1 MWSTVARVRLILFTV
16 MIRDET
22 RRNSLMCICDMYTR
36 TRASEHAIRINTSA
50 PNSPSA
56 RRRMLESE
64 RFALSNMHSPACPLH
79 ASAPAWR
86 TAPRYKMTAVLTG
99 KRSGLPETD
108 ARALVCKRVFA
119 STGNYAGVRS
129 YNYSKFF
136 ASNYHA
142 HVINLDGSDFL
153 SKIV

>member
-1 MWSTVARVRLILFTV
+1 MVYRCSCTFDTVYRN
-16 MIRDET
+16 DT
-22 RRNSLMCICDMYTR
+22 RRNEAKFTDENMYTR
-36 TRASEHAIRINTSA
+36 TRASEHAIRINTST

-79 ASAPAWR
+79 ASATAWR

-108 ARALVCKRVFA
+108 ARALVCKRVSA
-119 STGNYAGVRS
+119 STGNYAGARS